1 MKKHMKRMIA
11 GASTAAL
18 MAVVASHMSQ
28 PVSAAVHTAD
38 LAVTANVAAN
48 CRVAAGT
55 MAFGSYD
62 SIGTH
67 ETTDLDAPG
76 SFQVRCTRGG
86 VATLSLDDGGHATA
100 GTRRMEG
107 TVGEFLNYNLY
118 TTSGYTTVWNTTNT
132 VTFGPTANSAFSTVD
147 VYGRIPAGQDVRA
160 NNYSDTVTI
169 TANF

>member
-1 MKKHMKRMIA
+1 MKKHMKRMFA
-11 GASTAAL
+11 GAGAAVG
-18 MAVVASHMSQ
+18 MAVVAGHLAQ

-62 SIGTH
+62 PIVTH
-67 ETTDLDAPG
+67 ETTDLDATG

-86 VATLSLDDGGHATA
+86 MATLSLDDGGNPTA

-107 TVGEFLNYNLY
+107 AVGEFLNYNLY
-118 TTSGYTTVWNTTNT
+118 TTSGYATVWDATNT
-132 VTFGPTANSAFSTVD
+132 VTFGPTPNSAFATVN